1 MAKEIERRLQKVEA
15 RHAPVGRHIYV
26 WGNCAEEHEAK
37 IAELKAR
44 GQVGEADTL
53 VCIGWRSAASP
64 APRTKLMMPEKSSS
78 AWPAPANKA

>member
-37 IAELKAR
+37 IAELKSS
-44 GQVGEADTL
+44 GQVGEDDTL
-53 VCIGWRSAASP
+53 VRIGWRSTRSCEP
-64 APRTKLMMPEKSSS
+64 PT
-78 AWPAPANKA
+78 NF